1 MFFLTL
7 TFDVWLLSQEW
18 DYWDYSSQHLCYENI
33 FKGGK
38 YVSYCFSPGPF
49 IFVWYVSEICSRAA
63 KWDLLFA
70 ADCRVVNTGRQQARL
85 VTLQYSASC
94 TGAKIWTTANFPVQG
109 LFSGRKQ
116 RFKLENLI
124 MKNER
129 IQFCVSFPGFY
140 CFVSN
145 ILLGARRG
153 TLDKY
158 NSPCAWQPDPQP

>member
-7 TFDVWLLSQEW
+7 TFDVWLLSQE
-18 DYWDYSSQHLCYENI
+18 WDYSSQHLCYENI

-85 VTLQYSASC
+85 VTLQYSASW
-94 TGAKIWTTANFPVQG
+94 TGAKIWTIASFPVQG
-109 LFSGRKQ
+109 LYSGRKQ

-140 CFVSN
+140 CFVSS
-145 ILLGARRG
+145 LLGARRG